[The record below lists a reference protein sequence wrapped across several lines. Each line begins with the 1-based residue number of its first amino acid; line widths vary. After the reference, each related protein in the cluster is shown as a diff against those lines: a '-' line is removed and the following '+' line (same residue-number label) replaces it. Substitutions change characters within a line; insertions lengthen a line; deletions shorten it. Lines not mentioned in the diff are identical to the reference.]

1 LLTAANVA
9 RSQYGT
15 PVTPRATQTPGATQ
29 TTPGAQGTQARDPA
43 TAADSRFRAGGW
55 SVQPSIDVR
64 ETYTDN
70 AFPDSTEA
78 KSDFVT
84 QVTPGIRI
92 EGRTPRLTA
101 SFNYAPTVL
110 FFAQNSEANDV
121 VNNLSA
127 YANLEAV
134 ERFFFIEGSGYI
146 AQSYVSPFAPRPT
159 DIVSST
165 QNRLETRTATLS
177 PYVRHEGRDLEYE
190 LRNRNIWTSSDQ
202 SGLGNFRT
210 QQWTGRVAGPVRR
223 FGWALEFDDITITH
237 YDALVNRP
245 DDKGRLYRG
254 RLYWQP
260 DPAWRLSASAG
271 SEENNFVLQEVQ
283 RTTIYGA
290 ALAWRPSS
298 RTTADLEYENRF
310 FGPYRLARF
319 THRTRLT
326 AWSMSYSRNYST
338 FQQEALRLPAGD
350 TTALLDAAF
359 AGRIPDPDQRRA
371 AVEQFQRASGTPAFL
386 SNSTAFYTQQVFLYE
401 VVDASFAIIGARNS
415 ITFTAYAG
423 ESSQISADALGVL
436 PDALLLA
443 NIIRQRGFAVYV
455 DHKLTPLTS
464 IGGFASRIYTDQVQP
479 AGFPSK
485 NDYFRLLLSYTAS
498 PKTTLYTGVALNRY
512 DTEIPNFRPNWDSTS
527 VFAGLNHRFY

>member
-1 LLTAANVA
+1 
-9 RSQYGT
+9 
-15 PVTPRATQTPGATQ
+15 
-29 TTPGAQGTQARDPA
+29 
-43 TAADSRFRAGGW
+43 
-55 SVQPSIDVR
+55 
-64 ETYTDN
+64 
-70 AFPDSTEA
+70 
-78 KSDFVT
+78 
-84 QVTPGIRI
+84 
-92 EGRTPRLTA
+92 
-101 SFNYAPTVL
+101 
-110 FFAQNSEANDV
+110 
-121 VNNLSA
+121 
-127 YANLEAV
+127 
-134 ERFFFIEGSGYI
+134 
-146 AQSYVSPFAPRPT
+146 
-159 DIVSST
+159 
-165 QNRLETRTATLS
+165 
-177 PYVRHEGRDLEYE
+177 
-190 LRNRNIWTSSDQ
+190 
-202 SGLGNFRT
+202 
-210 QQWTGRVAGPVRR
+210 
-223 FGWALEFDDITITH
+223 
-237 YDALVNRP
+237 
-245 DDKGRLYRG
+245 
-254 RLYWQP
+254 
-260 DPAWRLSASAG
+260 
-271 SEENNFVLQEVQ
+271 
-283 RTTIYGA
+283 
-290 ALAWRPSS
+290 
-298 RTTADLEYENRF
+298 
-310 FGPYRLARF
+310 
-319 THRTRLT
+319 
-326 AWSMSYSRNYST
+326 MSYSRNYST